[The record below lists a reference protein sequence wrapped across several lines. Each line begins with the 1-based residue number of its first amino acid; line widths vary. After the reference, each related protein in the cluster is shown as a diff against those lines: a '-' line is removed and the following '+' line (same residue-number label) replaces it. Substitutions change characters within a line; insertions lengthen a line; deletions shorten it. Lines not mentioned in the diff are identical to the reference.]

1 MRQGQETQQRQLKTE
16 RDDTCSR
23 NGKQTRQASSQKSHQ
38 EANHQKTNLK
48 PSNQGNPKEKRE
60 GQNRENKQKNQIN
73 RHTKSH
79 KVRNRYPK
87 KPGHILY
94 ILNLVLLL
102 LAYIKHLLVVQ
113 VPVPCPWGMI
123 KMPKLCQKP
132 AKKLNWNKK
141 KYNLDRQT
149 QNHET
154 EQTKKDGKNTI
165 ESNIRTTTQKLRL
178 KKNGDI
184 EPNPGPIYNATKNL
198 PRPCRERQNKY
209 FQANTLSFKGTYK
222 HLAKTFMPYLDKSH
236 PKRRDAENTPL
247 RKHCDLLNDYP
258 YQYHIFALIITIG
271 PTPQICNQYLNKQ
284 TNLRSLDILRKLQ
297 KMPLDKTN
305 AEQLDTLD
313 TFFKNNQDLL
323 NNQNPVQNQLYPYI
337 TNPNNQIN
345 DESLKG
351 KFPFL
356 PQELIKEILKRLE
369 PIEGYQHK
377 DKEKTPTQ
385 TTTPRSD
392 KFRHHETYMITWN
405 VASLNTA
412 LPGITD
418 LIQHT
423 NQPTII
429 MIQETKFS
437 EQKSTKYLNK
447 LFPNYALTF
456 NNMHA
461 KTTCNRRPYIPYKP
475 HKGGLLTMI
484 HKNYNFPRNIK
495 KIPSPPDISPY
506 LQIISIGNKPLK
518 IIILINLYMP
528 SHPEDI

>member
-1 MRQGQETQQRQLKTE
+1 
-16 RDDTCSR
+16 
-23 NGKQTRQASSQKSHQ
+23 
-38 EANHQKTNLK
+38 
-48 PSNQGNPKEKRE
+48 
-60 GQNRENKQKNQIN
+60 
-73 RHTKSH
+73 
-79 KVRNRYPK
+79 
-87 KPGHILY
+87 
-94 ILNLVLLL
+94 
-102 LAYIKHLLVVQ
+102 
-113 VPVPCPWGMI
+113 
-123 KMPKLCQKP
+123 
-132 AKKLNWNKK
+132 
-141 KYNLDRQT
+141 
-149 QNHET
+149 
-154 EQTKKDGKNTI
+154 
-165 ESNIRTTTQKLRL
+165 
-178 KKNGDI
+178 
-184 EPNPGPIYNATKNL
+184 
-198 PRPCRERQNKY
+198 
-209 FQANTLSFKGTYK
+209 
-222 HLAKTFMPYLDKSH
+222 
-236 PKRRDAENTPL
+236 
-247 RKHCDLLNDYP
+247 
-258 YQYHIFALIITIG
+258 
-271 PTPQICNQYLNKQ
+271 
-284 TNLRSLDILRKLQ
+284 
-297 KMPLDKTN
+297 MPLDKTN